1 MEENKSLNF
10 IEEIISNDLKEG
22 KYTSILTRFPPEPN
36 GYLHMGHAASICL
49 NFGVAQNFGGNT
61 NLRFDDT
68 NPVTEDTEYVESIQ
82 QDVKWLGFDWANIYY
97 ASDYFDTLYNFAVQ
111 LIQQGDAYVC
121 DLSAENIA
129 QQKGTPTEAGTNSPY
144 RNRSVD
150 ENLNLFARMKAGE
163 FKEGDK
169 NKPMIFL
176 GMPSEVKGLKSKGIL
191 TPYGG
196 KETKRVLNWYNLTE
210 KGKLFF

>member
-1 MEENKSLNF
+1 MKTNT
-10 IEEIISNDLKEG
+10 LK
-22 KYTSILTRFPPEPN
+22 F
-36 GYLHMGHAASICL
+36 
-49 NFGVAQNFGGNT
+49 
-61 NLRFDDT
+61 
-68 NPVTEDTEYVESIQ
+68 
-82 QDVKWLGFDWANIYY
+82 
-97 ASDYFDTLYNFAVQ
+97 
-111 LIQQGDAYVC
+111 
-121 DLSAENIA
+121 
-129 QQKGTPTEAGTNSPY
+129 TPTEQIQI
-144 RNRSVD
+144 D
-150 ENLNLFARMKAGE
+150 EIQRRIKE